1 MTIRFLQRPRFVA
14 GQSSATTIL
23 EILYLMKTIGNVSLR
38 IEHAAGRQA
47 ILGELMISRRQG
59 LKLVAAAATVLALP
73 GFTPAFAAATTIRIG
88 WQKFGVLALAKAQGA
103 LEKRLADRGITVE
116 WSEFTSGPPLLEA
129 LGAGSLDFG
138 PTGDV
143 PPLFAQAARGDLL
156 YVGTY
161 RPPAAFHGIL
171 VRKDG
176 PVATLADLKGVKLA
190 YKRGSSAHNF
200 AIKALAKAGLTPQ
213 DVHEIDL
220 PPPDAAAAF
229 KTGSVD
235 AWAIW
240 DPYFAIAEADP
251 DARLLTTS
259 DGIVEAWGYF
269 LGNGPFTAANPEV
282 ITEILDELAKVGAAA
297 QIDID
302 DTTTALS
309 AITGVPADITRV
321 TLTRAGSDLG
331 AIGPVSDKAVA
342 YQQALADDFHA
353 LGVLPRKLQIA
364 DIVWRPK
371 AS

>member
-1 MTIRFLQRPRFVA
+1 
-14 GQSSATTIL
+14 
-23 EILYLMKTIGNVSLR
+23 
-38 IEHAAGRQA
+38 
-47 ILGELMISRRQG
+47 MITRRQG
-59 LKLVAAAATVLALP
+59 LKLAAVLTLAGAAP
-73 GFTPAFAAATTIRIG
+73 FGRPAFAETKTIRIG
-88 WQKFGVLALAKAQGA
+88 WQKFGVLALAKQQGA
-103 LEKRLADRGITVE
+103 LEKRFADRGINIE

-161 RPPAAFHGIL
+161 KPPAAFHGIL
-171 VRKDG
+171 VHKDS
-176 PVATLADLKGVKLA
+176 PIKTLADLKGAKLA

-200 AIKALAKAGLTPQ
+200 AFKALAKAGLTPS
-213 DVHEIDL
+213 DVQEVDL

-229 KTGSVD
+229 KNGSID
-235 AWAIW
+235 AWSIW
-240 DPYFAIAEADP
+240 DPYFAIAEKDP

-259 DGIVEAWGYF
+259 EGIVEAWGYF
-269 LGNGPFTAANPEV
+269 LGNGAFTAANPEV
-282 ITEILDELAKVGAAA
+282 LSEILDELAKVGAAA
-297 QIDID
+297 QADID
-302 DTTTALS
+302 GTTEALS
-309 AITGVPADITRV
+309 KITGVPADVTRV

-331 AIGPVSDKAVA
+331 KVATVSDEAVA

-353 LGVLPRKLQIA
+353 FGVLPRRLTIS

>member
-1 MTIRFLQRPRFVA
+1 
-14 GQSSATTIL
+14 
-23 EILYLMKTIGNVSLR
+23 
-38 IEHAAGRQA
+38 
-47 ILGELMISRRQG
+47 MITRRQG
-59 LKLVAAAATVLALP
+59 LKLAAVLTLAGAVP
-73 GFTPAFAAATTIRIG
+73 FGRSAFAETKTIRIG
-88 WQKFGVLALAKAQGA
+88 WQKFGVLALAKQQGA
-103 LEKRLADRGITVE
+103 LEKRFADRGINIE

-161 RPPAAFHGIL
+161 KPPAAFHGIL
-171 VRKDG
+171 VHKDS
-176 PVATLADLKGVKLA
+176 PIKTLADLKGVKLA

-200 AIKALAKAGLTPQ
+200 AFKALAKAGLTPS
-213 DVHEIDL
+213 DVQEVDL

-229 KTGSVD
+229 KNGSID
-235 AWAIW
+235 AWSIW
-240 DPYFAIAEADP
+240 DPYFAIAEKDP

-259 DGIVEAWGYF
+259 EGIVEAWGYF
-269 LGNGPFTAANPEV
+269 LGNGAFTAANPEV
-282 ITEILDELAKVGAAA
+282 VSEILDELAKVGAAA
-297 QIDID
+297 QADID
-302 DTTTALS
+302 GTTEALS
-309 AITGVPADITRV
+309 KITGVPADVTRV

-331 AIGPVSDKAVA
+331 KVATVSDEAVA

-353 LGVLPRKLQIA
+353 FGVLPRKLTIS